1 MPTPEDLIFDRFDI
15 EPQDDFTI
23 NQLIILAQL
32 VDGHSSTQD
41 ALSRNLGQNLS
52 TMRSTLYKQSP
63 TAESASKLGVKG
75 TAENIAGKKLP
86 NKLAVVLEM
95 IRKERIAV
103 YFHSSEQQDTTLVGE
118 GFVQFEVAP
127 PAGLFT
133 QVELDIIT
141 QYLEGIPSR
150 RDVAE
155 SLGKDEDTLRVQI
168 NGLFRKVEKR
178 LGLGKTFSNML
189 DFVLFLFKRN
199 YVRVHYRNYSARD

>member
-1 MPTPEDLIFDRFDI
+1 MPTPDTLRFDRFDI
-15 EPQDDFTI
+15 ESQEDFTI
-23 NQLIILAQL
+23 HQLEILARL
-32 VDGHSSTQD
+32 VDGHSSTQA

-63 TAESASKLGVKG
+63 TAESPSKLGLKG

-103 YFHSSEQQDTTLVGE
+103 HFHSAEKQEAIFVGE
-118 GFVQFEVAP
+118 GFMQFEVTP
-127 PAGLFT
+127 PQDMFT

-141 QYLEGIPSR
+141 QYLEGIPLR
-150 RDVAE
+150 RQVAE

-189 DFVLFLFKRN
+189 DFILFLVQKN
-199 YVRVHYRNYSARD
+199 YVRMHYRTYNVRD